1 MDRLNAYQT
10 LAMLYKRKKHLIN
23 SHILNLT
30 FSLAISD
37 DSGKDQAIIS
47 NVKAFEY
54 LLCDLQIWYEAPADI
69 QRSLHER
76 LNDLLNEKVN
86 ARIFVRL
93 GMLKRLFHMIKE
105 PTVITLNES
114 NFKAVLSTVRIFIKD
129 NLANEDFI
137 KLGQFLV
144 SLLPDSSLNEKPIV
158 LERCQDNRDAEIR
171 YTINLRNKLFDVIDE
186 IVSTSQCTDKSVHF
200 QEELQRLLGLDWF
213 LLFLQ
218 PHVHSTTVIR
228 SAKILFT
235 LLLNMQNLNRF
246 KESLQFGGWHN
257 NVQVCLVK
265 KRTLCRSY
273 NNPI

>member
-1 MDRLNAYQT
+1 MTKSNPSLAKEMDRLNAYQT

-37 DSGKDQAIIS
+37 DSGKEQAIIS

-54 LLCDLQIWYEAPADI
+54 LLCDLQIWYEAPVDI

-76 LNDLLNEKVN
+76 LNDLLNERTN

-93 GMLKRLFHMIKE
+93 GMLKRLFLMIKE
-105 PTVITLNES
+105 PTSITLNEA
-114 NFKAVLSTVRIFIKD
+114 NFKSMLSTLRILIRD
-129 NLANEDFI
+129 NLTSEDFV
-137 KLGQFLV
+137 KFGQFLV
-144 SLLPDSSLNEKPIV
+144 SLLPDSSFNEKSIDLDTCLDSQV
-158 LERCQDNRDAEIR
+158 AEIS
-171 YTINLRNKLFDVIDE
+171 YSISLRNKIFDMIDE
-186 IVSTSQCTDKSVHF
+186 IVSPVQSTDKSVHF

-218 PHVHSTTVIR
+218 PHVHASTVVR

-246 KESLQFGGWHN
+246 KDSMQFGGWHT
-257 NVQVCLVK
+257 NV
-265 KRTLCRSY
+265 R
-273 NNPI
+273 